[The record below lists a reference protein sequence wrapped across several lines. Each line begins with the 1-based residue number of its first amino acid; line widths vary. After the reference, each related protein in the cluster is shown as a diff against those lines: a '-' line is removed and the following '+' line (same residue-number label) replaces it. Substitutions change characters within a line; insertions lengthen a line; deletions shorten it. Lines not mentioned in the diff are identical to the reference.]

1 MIEDNV
7 IKRNPAEEDPIVDRW
22 LTSLAELSPSADFED
37 AVMARVWAPAPRW
50 VQSVQRVAGTLFD
63 RKHAWKWAGGLAASS
78 AVSLAVI
85 VTLAVNYWVQL
96 ETAWASF
103 VDGVAIDVWRAG
115 VAWLGQAVTTTVALG
130 ELWGV
135 NGTVI
140 TYASIAGIVVTAFSA
155 WGLHRVFTSFNS
167 ESFNSERIALHASR

>member
-1 MIEDNV
+1 M
-7 IKRNPAEEDPIVDRW
+7 
-22 LTSLAELSPSADFED
+22 
-37 AVMARVWAPAPRW
+37 
-50 VQSVQRVAGTLFD
+50 
-63 RKHAWKWAGGLAASS
+63 
-78 AVSLAVI
+78 SLAVI

-130 ELWGV
+130 GLWGV

-167 ESFNSERIALHASR
+167 ERIALHASR

>member
-1 MIEDNV
+1 MFEDNV
-7 IKRNPAEEDPIVDRW
+7 TKLTPAEEDPIVDRW
-22 LTSLAELSPSADFED
+22 LASLPELTPSTDFAD

-50 VQSVQRVAGTLFD
+50 VQSVQRVTGALFD
-63 RKHAWKWAGGLAASS
+63 RKHARKWAGGLAASS

-96 ETAWASF
+96 ETVWASF
-103 VDGVAIDVWRAG
+103 VDGVAIEVWRAAI
-115 VAWLGQAVTTTVALG
+115 AWLGQALATTVALG

-140 TYASIAGIVVTAFSA
+140 AYASTAGIVVTVFSA

-167 ESFNSERIALHASR
+167 ERIALHASR